1 MLCAMNFCVLGIESS
16 CDETGVAIYSRRD
29 GLLAESLYS
38 QVDLHAT
45 YGGVV
50 PELAARDHARRLP
63 ELITQTLDQAGL
75 GAADVDAVAYTAGPG
90 LVGALLAGASA
101 AAGLATAWGK
111 PLLAVHHM
119 EAHLLAPFMSEGRE
133 PEFPFVALLVSG
145 GHTMLVHCMALG
157 QYRVLGQTLDD
168 AVGEAFD
175 KSASVLGLPYP
186 GGAALAALAE
196 QPGTLP
202 AGLELPRPMTKKRG
216 LDFSFSGLK
225 TAFAVAASKLDLDAP
240 AVRAG
245 LARAFEDAAVETL
258 VRKCTWALQDAGCTR
273 LVIGGGVAANRRLQ
287 AALGDALGRIGAV
300 FECPPQKLCTD
311 NGAMIAHL
319 AAIRGA
325 QLAVGPDAAPVY
337 ARWSLESIGS
347 DAAGKEHE

>member
-1 MLCAMNFCVLGIESS
+1 MLCAMSFCVLGIESS
-16 CDETGVAIYSRRD
+16 CDETGVAIYARGR

-63 ELITQTLDQAGL
+63 ELVAQTLENAGCSPGDL
-75 GAADVDAVAYTAGPG
+75 DAVAYTAGPG
-90 LVGALLAGASA
+90 LVGALLAGAA
-101 AAGLATAWGK
+101 TAAGLATAWNK

-119 EAHLLAPFMSEGRE
+119 EAHLLAPFMTDGRQ

-145 GHTMLVHCMALG
+145 GHTLLVHCAALG
-157 QYRVLGQTLDD
+157 EYHVLGQTLDD

-186 GGAALAALAE
+186 GGAALAALASQAE
-196 QPGTLP
+196 SPL
-202 AGLELPRPMTKKRG
+202 ADVVLPRPMTKQRG

-225 TAFAVAASKLDLDAP
+225 TAFAIAASKQDLSLQP
-240 AVRAG
+240 VRAA
-245 LARAFEDAAVETL
+245 LARSFEDAAVETL
-258 VRKCTWALQDAGCTR
+258 VRKCTWALQDTGCER
-273 LVIGGGVAANRRLQ
+273 LVVGGGVAANHRLQ
-287 AALGDALGRIGAV
+287 ASLRTALERIGAV
-300 FECPPQKLCTD
+300 LECPAQKLCTD

-319 AAIRGA
+319 AAIRGSD
-325 QLAVGPDAAPVY
+325 LAVPLDAAPVH
-337 ARWSLESIGS
+337 ARWSLESLTRPVRVQQ
-347 DAAGKEHE
+347 A

>member
-16 CDETGVAIYSRRD
+16 CDETGVAVYARGA

-63 ELITQTLDQAGL
+63 ELITQTLDHAGL
-75 GAADVDAVAYTAGPG
+75 GAADIDAVAYTAGPG
-90 LVGALLAGASA
+90 LVGALLAGASS
-101 AAGLATAWGK
+101 AAGLATGWDK

-133 PEFPFVALLVSG
+133 AEFPFVALLVSG
-145 GHTMLVHCMALG
+145 GHTMLVHCIGLG
-157 QYRVLGQTLDD
+157 EYRVLGQTLDD

-186 GGAALAALAE
+186 GGAALAALAQE
-196 QPGTLP
+196 PGAQL
-202 AGLELPRPMTKKRG
+202 AGLELPRPMTRKRG

-225 TAFAVAASKLDLDAP
+225 TAFAIAASKQDLKQAP
-240 AVRAG
+240 VRAG
-245 LARAFEDAAVETL
+245 LARAFEEAAVETL
-258 VRKCTWALQDAGCTR
+258 VRKCTWALQDTGCKR

-287 AALGDALGRIGAV
+287 AALREALESIDAV

-325 QLAVGPDAAPVY
+325 ELAVGTDAAPVY
-337 ARWSLESIGS
+337 ARWSLESLS
-347 DAAGKEHE
+347 STAAGNTR